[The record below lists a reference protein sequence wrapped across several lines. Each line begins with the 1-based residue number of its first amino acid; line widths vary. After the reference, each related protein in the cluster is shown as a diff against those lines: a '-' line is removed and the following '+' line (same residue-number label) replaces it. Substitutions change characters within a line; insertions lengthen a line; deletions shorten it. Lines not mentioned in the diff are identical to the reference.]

1 METLVGQP
9 VWIIKDGLRQ
19 VDPSEWRNGE
29 DVTYE
34 RFFEGGRV
42 GLLIQIVNEN
52 GGITVIP
59 ETHIGYIMFSQ
70 RKNLR
75 PIVDPERK
83 RTISLVVRADFIHQA
98 QLNAVVDAVKGIVPG
113 ELLENIVRQGNLKL

>member
-1 METLVGQP
+1 
-9 VWIIKDGLRQ
+9 
-19 VDPSEWRNGE
+19 
-29 DVTYE
+29 
-34 RFFEGGRV
+34 
-42 GLLIQIVNEN
+42 
-52 GGITVIP
+52 
-59 ETHIGYIMFSQ
+59 MFSQ